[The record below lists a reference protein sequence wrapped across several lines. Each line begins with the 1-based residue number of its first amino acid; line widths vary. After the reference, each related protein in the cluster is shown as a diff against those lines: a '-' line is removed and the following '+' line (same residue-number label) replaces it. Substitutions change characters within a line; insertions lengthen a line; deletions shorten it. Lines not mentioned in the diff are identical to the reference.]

1 MRRSQGKGK
10 ETATQ
15 GRRFLKVGKLELGD
29 CKGGKR
35 QAGVEEGIQR
45 ELRTS
50 DGVQK

>member
-10 ETATQ
+10 ETTTQ

-35 QAGVEEGIQR
+35 QAGVRGRHSKGTE
-45 ELRTS
+45 
-50 DGVQK
+50 DK